1 MRRRKV
7 IPEPAQPD
15 HAWKVLST
23 TNEWIRHADAKTGVT
38 LAFVGVNGTLLF
50 NVAQA
55 NDEWSIWF
63 SLAVFACLATL
74 VAAVGFAAGA
84 LFPRT
89 KTREQRKRLRALRR
103 VDSGGDATAS
113 QDQVNLLFF
122 GHVATHYRDDGP
134 TYQEVL
140 SLITKDRDRMTEQIA
155 AQVHENSHVA
165 LIKFK
170 YVNRAIMLQLVAV
183 GGLLAAVVI
192 VIFGA

>member
-1 MRRRKV
+1 MRRRKAV
-7 IPEPAQPD
+7 SEPTQPD

-50 NVAQA
+50 NVART
-55 NDEWSIWF
+55 NDVWSFWLN
-63 SLAVFACLATL
+63 LAVFSCMAAL

-89 KTREQRKRLRALRR
+89 KTREQRKKLRGSRKPASR
-103 VDSGGDATAS
+103 VEATTS
-113 QDQVNLLFF
+113 PDQVNLLFF
-122 GHVATHYRDDGP
+122 GHVATHYKDDGP

-140 SLITKDRDRMTEQIA
+140 SLITKDRDRLTEQIA

-165 LIKFK
+165 LIKFR

-183 GGLLAAVVI
+183 GCLLAAVVLSI
-192 VIFGA
+192 SGA